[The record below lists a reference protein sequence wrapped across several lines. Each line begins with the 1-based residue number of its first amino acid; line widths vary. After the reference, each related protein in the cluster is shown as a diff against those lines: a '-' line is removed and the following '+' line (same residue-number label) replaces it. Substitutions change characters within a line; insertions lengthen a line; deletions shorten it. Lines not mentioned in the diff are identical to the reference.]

1 MWYQRRQNKYNS
13 KKTSTQFGKF
23 DSKKEAAYCEDLELM
38 KRAGEILDYERQVRY
53 DLYGKNGGQICY
65 MRVDFV
71 VEYSDTTKEV
81 HEVKSNI
88 TMTPEWNIKR
98 KLFEDNYPETKYLVI
113 N

>member
-1 MWYQRRQNKYNS
+1 
-13 KKTSTQFGKF
+13 
-23 DSKKEAAYCEDLELM
+23 
-38 KRAGEILDYERQVRY
+38 
-53 DLYGKNGGQICY
+53 

-98 KLFEDNYPETKYLVI
+98 KLFEDNYPETKYVVI